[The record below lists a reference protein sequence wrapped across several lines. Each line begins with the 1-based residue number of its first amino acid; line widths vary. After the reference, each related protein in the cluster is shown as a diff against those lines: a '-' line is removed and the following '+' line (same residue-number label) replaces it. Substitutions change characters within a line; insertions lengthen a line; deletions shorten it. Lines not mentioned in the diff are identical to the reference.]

1 MMQKNLLIVG
11 AGEFADIA
19 FEYFTFDSDYTV
31 VGFAVE
37 QEYLEETSKFDLPV
51 VALETVDSV
60 FPKDSVEVHVAV
72 TSTNLNQ
79 VRERLIGMMRGK
91 GYRFANYVS
100 SHAFVWRT
108 ATLGENVFIFENNV
122 IQHGVTIGD
131 GVVLWSGNHIGHQSR
146 IEDFCFLSS
155 HVVISGYCT
164 IGRRSFLGVNCT
176 LADHV
181 SIASDSFIGL
191 ASVLN
196 KSVQEPGQIMTG
208 NPAVASKVTAYRYF
222 KVKP

>member
-72 TSTNLNQ
+72 TSTNL
-79 VRERLIGMMRGK
+79 
-91 GYRFANYVS
+91 
-100 SHAFVWRT
+100 T
-108 ATLGENVFIFENNV
+108 
-122 IQHGVTIGD
+122 
-131 GVVLWSGNHIGHQSR
+131 
-146 IEDFCFLSS
+146 
-155 HVVISGYCT
+155 
-164 IGRRSFLGVNCT
+164 RSE
-176 LADHV
+176 
-181 SIASDSFIGL
+181 
-191 ASVLN
+191 SV
-196 KSVQEPGQIMTG
+196 
-208 NPAVASKVTAYRYF
+208 
-222 KVKP
+222 